1 MNLSLLTDWHPLLT
15 RWQLTVD
22 GDPFATP
29 GSELLPVRWQGHPA
43 MLKRA
48 LTPEEESGGVLM
60 RWWDGDGAARV
71 YAHEGDTVLME
82 RATGTN
88 DLFTMALEGQDDE
101 ASRILCATL
110 ARLHAPRTEPPP
122 THLVPLRPWFRS
134 LEAVAG
140 ENIRFARSWAAVQ
153 ALLDN
158 PRDPVVL
165 HGDMHHRNVLDF
177 GERGWLAIDPKCVTG
192 ERGFD
197 YANLLS
203 NPDLPTVTRPERFHR
218 QIDVIA
224 EAAQLESQRLLC
236 WVVAFA
242 GLSAA
247 WFREDGDD
255 DGIASDFAVADLA
268 QAMLEG

>member
-1 MNLSLLTDWHPLLT
+1 MNPPSFNWQPLLEQ
-15 RWQLTVD
+15 WQLTVD
-22 GDPFATP
+22 GDAFATP
-29 GSELLPVRWQGHPA
+29 GSQLLPVRWQDRPA

-60 RWWDGDGAARV
+60 CWWNGDGAAHV
-71 YAHEGDTVLME
+71 YAHEADTVLME
-82 RATGTN
+82 RATGTR
-88 DLFTMALEGQDDE
+88 DLLAMALNGQDDE

-110 ARLHAPRTEPPP
+110 ARLHAPRATPPP
-122 THLVPLRPWFRS
+122 AHLVPLRPWFRS
-134 LEAVAG
+134 LEAASG
-140 ENIRFARSWAAVQ
+140 ENTRFARSWATAR
-153 ALLDN
+153 ALLEH

-197 YANLLS
+197 YANLLT
-203 NPDLPTVTRPERFHR
+203 NPDLPTVARPDRFHR
-218 QIDVIA
+218 QFDVIA
-224 EAAQLESQRLLC
+224 GVAQLEPQRLLR

-247 WFREDGDD
+247 WFLEDEDEQ
-255 DGIASDFAVADLA
+255 GIASDFAVADLA
-268 QAMLEG
+268 QAMLDG

>member
-1 MNLSLLTDWHPLLT
+1 MDLSSFHWQPLLD
-15 RWQLTVD
+15 RWQLTRD
-22 GDPFATP
+22 GAPFATP

-48 LTPEEESGGVLM
+48 LAPEEKSGGVLLH
-60 RWWDGDGAARV
+60 WWDGDGAAQV
-71 YAHEGDTVLME
+71 YAHDEDTVLME
-82 RATGTN
+82 RATGSG
-88 DLFTMALEGQDDE
+88 DLFTMVLEGQDDE

-110 ARLHAPRTEPPP
+110 ARLHAPRNAPPP
-122 THLVPLRPWFRS
+122 AHLVPLRPWFRS
-134 LEAVAG
+134 LAAAAG
-140 ENIRFARSWAAVQ
+140 EDSRFTRSWATAQ
-153 ALLDN
+153 ALLDD

-197 YANLLS
+197 YANLLT
-203 NPDLPTVTRPERFHR
+203 NPDLPIVIRSGRFRR
-218 QIDVIA
+218 QVEVIA
-224 EAAQLESQRLLC
+224 EAAQLDTRRLLR

-247 WFREDGDD
+247 WFREDEDD

-268 QAMLEG
+268 WAMLEG